1 MPPEKSRQKHV
12 APSSNSPPSPRLSA
26 WLCMHKQCCCSR
38 HHAACPEA
46 GTVTATISPT
56 KLTHVTTGWS
66 HLGFQSFISVKN
78 FGIFFFLAI
87 SSKPRESWFR
97 RESRLA
103 YTERHFLK
111 KCVPT
116 ISKLN
121 TMIVKSF
128 RVLTVNSVLSSGK
141 AQNKTGIYVS
151 GCIKLLLHQKTLEIF
166 SFSSAWTFFSNCIHP
181 IAKIW
186 QEGRSN
192 LPKSDNHFSPDPNKI
207 ASWNLWTHRRD
218 PQTRCVAASSPMWGP
233 PAAGQQRPTWWLA
246 ANLRVFPPPDGFTR
260 AWFFP
265 SKFWIDGNHEFG

>member
-1 MPPEKSRQKHV
+1 MPPEKSRKKHV

-66 HLGFQSFISVKN
+66 HLGFQSFILVKN

-166 SFSSAWTFFSNCIHP
+166 SFSSAWVFFFQLHPSNCQNLTGRKIQS
-181 IAKIW
+181 AKIW
-186 QEGRSN
+186 QPL
-192 LPKSDNHFSPDPNKI
+192 LPVDPNKI

-233 PAAGQQRPTWWLA
+233 PAAGQQRPTWW
-246 ANLRVFPPPDGFTR
+246 
-260 AWFFP
+260 
-265 SKFWIDGNHEFG
+265 